1 MRPTITSYDRKLAG
15 ILAAAAH
22 VFAAQGYDRA
32 SIREVAEQ
40 AGVSV
45 PGLYHYVRSKDELLY
60 LIQIHAFES
69 LLERFHRDTREVSDP
84 VDQLRIL
91 LRNHL
96 ERFLANL
103 DELRVCAREIDR
115 LTGEHR
121 ARIETAQREYFAVA
135 VRTFVQI
142 GQQRGPLAVDPRTA
156 ALAMFGAVNW
166 VSTWYRP
173 GSSPP
178 ADVLAASFLRLHLE
192 GVLPRS
198 GVAPLQAV
206 GAKGERDV

>member
-1 MRPTITSYDRKLAG
+1 LTNHDRRLAG
-15 ILAAAAH
+15 ILAAAAK
-22 VFAAQGYDRA
+22 VFAAQGYDRS

-69 LLERFHRDTREVSDP
+69 LLDRLSRDTRDVPDP
-84 VDQLRIL
+84 AARLGVL

-103 DELRVCAREIDR
+103 DELRVCTREIDR
-115 LTGEHR
+115 LAGDHR
-121 ARIETAQREYFAVA
+121 ARIEAAQREYFAAA
-135 VRTFVQI
+135 VRIFVEL
-142 GQQRGPLAVDPRTA
+142 GQQHGPLTVDPRTA
-156 ALAMFGAVNW
+156 ALAMFGSVNW

-173 GSSPP
+173 GSSPS
-178 ADVLAASFLRLHLE
+178 ADVLAGSFLRLYLD
-192 GVLPRS
+192 GVLPRAGFAS
-198 GVAPLQAV
+198 LQTV
-206 GAKGERDV
+206 GAKGERNV